1 MTNLKDRIKAH
12 EGCRHTPYKDSEGFL
27 TVGYGRNLDA
37 VAFTDAEIDL
47 MFENDF
53 ARAKQGAETFFV
65 YQDLNEERRGVLI
78 EMIFQMGVS
87 GVGKFKKFLR
97 AAQAR
102 DWEGAANEMLD
113 SKWAVQTR
121 GRAMELAN
129 IFRSGRL

>member
-1 MTNLKDRIKAH
+1 MNNLKERIKEH
-12 EGCRHTPYKDSEGFL
+12 EGCRHTPYKDSLGFL

-65 YQDLNEERRGVLI
+65 YQDLNDERRGVLI
-78 EMIFQMGVS
+78 EMIFQMGV
-87 GVGKFKKFLR
+87 
-97 AAQAR
+97 
-102 DWEGAANEMLD
+102 
-113 SKWAVQTR
+113 WAVQTR